1 MFSLPHLLPPF
12 PPLCDHELSYIHAHL
27 HVTDNRNE
35 KLERK
40 KRRVVGVLVKI
51 LSEYRIMEVL

>member
-1 MFSLPHLLPPF
+1 M
-12 PPLCDHELSYIHAHL
+12 
-27 HVTDNRNE
+27 DNRNE

-40 KRRVVGVLVKI
+40 KRRVMGVLVKI